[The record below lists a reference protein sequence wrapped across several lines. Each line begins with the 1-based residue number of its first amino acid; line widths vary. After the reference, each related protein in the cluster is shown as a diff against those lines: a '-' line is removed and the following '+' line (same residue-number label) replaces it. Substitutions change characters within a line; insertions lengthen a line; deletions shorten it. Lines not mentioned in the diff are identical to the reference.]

1 MLFGI
6 TTEQETQRRRS
17 NQFEH
22 VRSLGEGI
30 DIAVAMPHKLQD
42 GEYGN
47 RYEAKRHYAKSGDVL
62 EILDPPIVLFL
73 RIYSLSLW
81 HIFNGLASIAIAFR
95 DILGRRTSWERN
107 VLIRVIGDNRVL
119 VILAHRSHSQQIVES
134 VIVRHGTIADE
145 RLMPGHSLRPCGI
158 RAMRDAGKFDGG
170 QVAHILP
177 YKIQGLTQGGTAG
190 FVHSSDF
197 AQSILSI
204 PINRL
209 AAESF
214 ELVVDAAA
222 NGPILPWLE
231 RFGKQSP
238 TSVPLIQARDE
249 KQELLKFH
257 GGDVL
262 ICAECP
268 AQNAIGYSSRRET
281 GPDHLRLILNSS
293 HAFNSKMGE
302 D

>member
-1 MLFGI
+1 
-6 TTEQETQRRRS
+6 
-17 NQFEH
+17 
-22 VRSLGEGI
+22 
-30 DIAVAMPHKLQD
+30 
-42 GEYGN
+42 
-47 RYEAKRHYAKSGDVL
+47 
-62 EILDPPIVLFL
+62 
-73 RIYSLSLW
+73 
-81 HIFNGLASIAIAFR
+81 
-95 DILGRRTSWERN
+95 
-107 VLIRVIGDNRVL
+107 
-119 VILAHRSHSQQIVES
+119 
-134 VIVRHGTIADE
+134 
-145 RLMPGHSLRPCGI
+145 
-158 RAMRDAGKFDGG
+158 MRDAGKLDGG
-170 QVAHILP
+170 QVSHILP
-177 YKIQGLTQGGTAG
+177 DEVQGFAQGRTAG
-190 FVHSSDF
+190 FVHSSDLP
-197 AQSILSI
+197 QSILSI

-281 GPDHLRLILNSS
+281 GTDHLRLILNSS

>member
-6 TTEQETQRRRS
+6 TTEQETQRGRG
-17 NQFEH
+17 NQLEH

-30 DIAVAMPHKLQD
+30 DIAVAMTHKLQD

-47 RYEAKRHYAKSGDVL
+47 RYETKRHYAKSGDVL
-62 EILDPPIVLFL
+62 EIFDPPIVLFL

-81 HIFNGLASIAIAFR
+81 HIFNGLASISIAFR

-107 VLIRVIGDNRVL
+107 VLIRVIGDNRVP

-134 VIVRHGTIADE
+134 VIVRHGAVADE

-158 RAMRDAGKFDGG
+158 RTMRDAGKLDGG

-177 YKIQGLTQGGTAG
+177 YKIQGLTQGRTAG
-190 FVHSSDF
+190 LIHSSDF
-197 AQSILSI
+197 TQSILSI

-209 AAESF
+209 AAESL

-222 NGPILPWLE
+222 NGPILPRLE
-231 RFGKQSP
+231 RFGEQPAARVSL
-238 TSVPLIQARDE
+238 VQACDE
-249 KQELLKFH
+249 KQKLLEFH
-257 GGDVL
+257 GGDVFA
-262 ICAECP
+262 CAEC
-268 AQNAIGYSSRRET
+268 ATQNAVSHSGRRKT
-281 GPDHLRLILNSS
+281 CPDHLWLVLNIS
-293 HAFNSKMGE
+293 HVSNSKMGE

>member
-6 TTEQETQRRRS
+6 TTEQETQRGRG
-17 NQFEH
+17 NQLEH
-22 VRSLGEGI
+22 VRSLGYRITTISTRPAELYASKGRN
-30 DIAVAMPHKLQD
+30 H
-42 GEYGN
+42 
-47 RYEAKRHYAKSGDVL
+47 YETKRHYAKSGDVL
-62 EILDPPIVLFL
+62 QILSPPIVLL
-73 RIYSLSLW
+73 LWIYSLSFWRVL
-81 HIFNGLASIAIAFR
+81 NGLVAIAIAFR

-107 VLIRVIGDNRVL
+107 VLIRVIGDNRVP

-134 VIVRHGTIADE
+134 VIVRHGAVADE

-158 RAMRDAGKFDGG
+158 RTMRDAGKLDGG

-177 YKIQGLTQGGTAG
+177 YKIQGLTQGRTAG
-190 FVHSSDF
+190 LIHSSDF
-197 AQSILSI
+197 TQSILSI

-209 AAESF
+209 AAESL

-222 NGPILPWLE
+222 NGPILPRLE
-231 RFGKQSP
+231 RFGEQSP

>member
-1 MLFGI
+1 MTRESLTADKSPIFSQ
-6 TTEQETQRRRS
+6 TRFRALRR
-17 NQFEH
+17 
-22 VRSLGEGI
+22 EGLL
-30 DIAVAMPHKLQD
+30 DSSTAVTFP
-42 GEYGN
+42 
-47 RYEAKRHYAKSGDVL
+47 
-62 EILDPPIVLFL
+62 
-73 RIYSLSLW
+73 
-81 HIFNGLASIAIAFR
+81 
-95 DILGRRTSWERN
+95 
-107 VLIRVIGDNRVL
+107 
-119 VILAHRSHSQQIVES
+119 
-134 VIVRHGTIADE
+134 
-145 RLMPGHSLRPCGI
+145 
-158 RAMRDAGKFDGG
+158 
-170 QVAHILP
+170 
-177 YKIQGLTQGGTAG
+177 
-190 FVHSSDF
+190 
-197 AQSILSI
+197 QSILSI